1 MGGISIIGFNLRL
14 NTPFAKLME
23 AWADYMELP
32 VPSVYF
38 EFNGKVLAA
47 MDTPN
52 SHGWIPE
59 RGTFKIEAKPCDEIE
74 CTDSE
79 AEEAEAKNRVEKEQ
93 VLAKWKKEQHKQRR
107 K

>member
-1 MGGISIIGFNLRL
+1 MG
-14 NTPFAKLME
+14 

-38 EFNGKVLAA
+38 EFDGKVLAA
-47 MDTPN
+47 MDTPS

-59 RGTFKIEAKPCDEIE
+59 RGTLKIEAKPCEEIE

-79 AEEAEAKNRVEKEQ
+79 AEEAEKSRIEKDK
-93 VLAKWKKEQHKQRR
+93 VLAKWKKEQQKQRKKAR
-107 K
+107 KAPARVPIPC